1 MREHR
6 SEAQERSAMNIIRR
20 RPTKA
25 ADG

>member
-6 SEAQERSAMNIIRR
+6 SDAQERSAMNIIRR

-25 ADG
+25 ADA